1 MAISDVVSI
10 LLVEDSVEDAELTVR
25 ALRKAHLT
33 NPIHVVEDGAEALEV
48 LFGQGADNTQDA
60 PRPPRLIL
68 LDVKLPKLSGVEV
81 LKRIKADPR
90 TKTIPVVMLTSS
102 REDKDVKE
110 CYALGA
116 NSYVVKPVESEAFI
130 KAVSQTALY
139 WTLINQL
146 PS

>member
-1 MAISDVVSI
+1 VPTSDVVSI
-10 LLVEDSVEDAELTVR
+10 LLVEDSAEDAELTVR
-25 ALRKAHLT
+25 ALRRAHLT
-33 NPIHVVEDGAEALEV
+33 NPIRVVEDGVEALEI
-48 LFGQGADNTQDA
+48 LFGPGADDTQDA
-60 PRPPRLIL
+60 PRAPRLIL

-81 LKRIKADPR
+81 LRLIKADPR
-90 TKTIPVVMLTSS
+90 TKSIPVVMLTSS
-102 REDKDVKE
+102 REDRDVRE

-139 WTLINQL
+139 WTLINQP

>member
-1 MAISDVVSI
+1 VTTSDVVDI
-10 LLVEDSVEDAELTVR
+10 LLVEDSAEDAELTVR
-25 ALRKAHLT
+25 ALRRAHVT
-33 NPIHVVEDGAEALEV
+33 NPIRVVEDGVEALDV
-48 LFGQGADNTQDA
+48 LFG
-60 PRPPRLIL
+60 PRPDNAQDTPRAPRLIL

-102 REDKDVKE
+102 REDRDIKE

-130 KAVSQTALY
+130 VAVSQTALY
-139 WTLINQL
+139 WTLINQP